1 MHYDHIFNESLNIDL
16 ETLNEVKVGISDII
30 IDNFTS
36 IEVNTTELNY
46 ALKHTNLS
54 KVVGDDGLSS
64 EMLLNINQSFINSK
78 ILFFFQFIFKH
89 GVIPVNFNN
98 IHIVPIVKDKNK
110 SANDLSN
117 LRPISISNTLAQ
129 IFERI
134 TKLKIP
140 QLGNTHHNQFGY
152 KNKTSCAHALFA
164 FKELAIKCIE
174 NKKHLFALKLDA
186 VKAFDR

>member
-1 MHYDHIFNESLNIDL
+1 MEQVVMHYDNIFNESLNIDL

-98 IHIVPIVKDKNK
+98 IHIVPIV
-110 SANDLSN
+110 
-117 LRPISISNTLAQ
+117 
-129 IFERI
+129 
-134 TKLKIP
+134 
-140 QLGNTHHNQFGY
+140 
-152 KNKTSCAHALFA
+152 
-164 FKELAIKCIE
+164 
-174 NKKHLFALKLDA
+174 
-186 VKAFDR
+186 